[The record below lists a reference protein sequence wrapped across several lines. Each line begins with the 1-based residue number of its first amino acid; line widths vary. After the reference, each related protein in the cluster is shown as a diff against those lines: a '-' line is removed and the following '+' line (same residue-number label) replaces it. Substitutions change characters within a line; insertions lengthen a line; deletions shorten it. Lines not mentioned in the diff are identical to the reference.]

1 MRFKRCLL
9 LSFIL
14 SLSGCSLRLNDKVT
28 KQETS
33 VNTGTGCLS
42 QAGDLLDRFQ
52 KGNLSPGDHD
62 AFYACT
68 NQALTTFLNNTDGK
82 NKDFYEPSELGNF
95 LTKYFLNGHAIQPA
109 LLTESMALKTA
120 LVGGS
125 PDHLSRDD
133 LRHIIGVFENL
144 RGLTGALRP
153 IMPLDAKSFL
163 ARGFSSAEFDAAMKT
178 FVTAVGTFGEKV
190 KGAQGEYPFAHFSSL
205 IRELGI
211 YLYPNG
217 VPTDHWTGYMLRLA
231 NAAPPAKSILISPPR
246 DSITADDWAKI
257 YRLAPRY
264 FASMLRVQYF
274 INAPFST
281 LNGGGLATV
290 ERLFRDFVTM
300 FDFVLKQHPG
310 NAISSDEID
319 DLVLTLYDQKML
331 PCRPETARQFVKV
344 LFSKVLSGGPTG
356 DAKAK
361 FSITADSLTNFKE
374 NVTFLLEGL
383 HGVEALFRLKFGD
396 NFANGSLTAQ
406 EIAAVPDAT
415 LVAATTQRN
424 SLSAEAVADLK
435 RIPTDVHTVFAADT
449 WDVVIP
455 ENSTV
460 SQFSYFHML
469 KIHSFRSLNRLLMN
483 AYAKPG
489 ATDLTS
495 DQLNSLVGDFFPL
508 LLDLH
513 IADDSMRAS
522 ISKRLQEAT
531 LFLYSSNG
539 KSGLTMNEALEM
551 EALMISTIERAP
563 VTHDLIASACGTT
576 KKDAD
581 GNFLIDAGCYRLQL
595 SAKAPKVW
603 SYLPGLVRYSDSLP
617 ASGKLALFDTMASF
631 LRSGQKTSD
640 DYTLADSQSFTLLPY
655 YVELLFSRYD
665 TNGDGHFDNQEANAA
680 YLVFEPFIAEKA
692 DAKGYTA
699 AQDHRAIFDFLLAYQ
714 VLPTDDKWDYF
725 FRRYVTGAKTFS
737 VDRGQVVA
745 IFSKL
750 MSL

>member
-9 LSFIL
+9 LSMVL

-28 KQETS
+28 KQETN
-33 VNTGTGCLS
+33 VNAGTGCLS
-42 QAGDLLDRFQ
+42 QAGDVLDRFQ
-52 KGNLSPGDHD
+52 KGSLSPSDHD
-62 AFYACT
+62 AFYVCT

-95 LTKYFLNGHAIQPA
+95 LTKYFLGGHAIQPA

-133 LRHIIGVFENL
+133 IRHIIGVFDNL
-144 RGLTGALRP
+144 RGLTSALRP
-153 IMPLDAKSFL
+153 LMPLDAKSFL
-163 ARGFSSAEFDAAMKT
+163 ARGFSGAEFDAAMKT
-178 FVTAVGTFGEKV
+178 FITAVGTFGENI
-190 KGAQGEYPFAHFSSL
+190 KGAQSEYAFAHFSTL

-211 YLYPNG
+211 FLYPNG
-217 VPTDHWTGYMLRLA
+217 VPADHWTGYMLRLA

-246 DSITADDWAKI
+246 DSITTADWAKI

-264 FASMLRVQYF
+264 FASMLRVQYYM
-274 INAPFST
+274 NAPFST

-290 ERLFRDFVTM
+290 ERLFRDFVNM
-300 FDFVLKQHPG
+300 FDFVLQQHPG

-344 LFSKVLSGGPTG
+344 LFSKVLGAPSG
-356 DAKAK
+356 DVKAK

-374 NVTFLLEGL
+374 NVGFLLEGL
-383 HGVEALFRLKFGD
+383 HGTEALFRLKFGD
-396 NFANGSLTAQ
+396 NFANGTLSAP

-415 LVAATTQRN
+415 LIAATTQRN
-424 SLSAEAVADLK
+424 SISAEAIAGLK
-435 RIPTDVHTVFAADT
+435 RIPLDVHTAFAADT

-455 ENSTV
+455 EKGTV
-460 SQFSYFHML
+460 EQLSYFHML
-469 KIHSFRSLNRLLMN
+469 KIHSLRSLNRLLIN
-483 AYAKPG
+483 AYGTPG
-489 ATDLTS
+489 SGGLTS
-495 DQLNSLVGDFFPL
+495 DELNSLVGDFFPL
-508 LLDLH
+508 MLDLH
-513 IADDSMRAS
+513 IANETMRAS
-522 ISKRLQEAT
+522 IAKRLQEAT
-531 LFLYSSNG
+531 LFLYASNG
-539 KSGLTMNEALEM
+539 KNGLTMNEALEM
-551 EALMISTIERAP
+551 EALLISTIKRAP
-563 VTHDLIASACGTT
+563 VTHELIANACGTT

-581 GNFLIDAGCYRLQL
+581 GNFLVEAGCYRAQL
-595 SAKAPKVW
+595 SARAPQVW
-603 SYLPGLVRYSDSLP
+603 SYLPGLVRYSDALP
-617 ASGKLALFDTMASF
+617 AKGKLGLFDTMASF
-631 LRSGQKTSD
+631 LRSGQNASD

-655 YVELLFSRYD
+655 YVELLFARYD
-665 TNGDGHFDNQEANAA
+665 SNGDGRFDNKEAGAA

-699 AQDHRAIFDFLLAYQ
+699 GADHRAIFDFLLAYQ
-714 VLPTDDKWDYF
+714 VLPTDDKWDYL
-725 FRRYVTGAKTFS
+725 FRRYISGPKTFS
-737 VDRGQVVA
+737 VDRGQVVT